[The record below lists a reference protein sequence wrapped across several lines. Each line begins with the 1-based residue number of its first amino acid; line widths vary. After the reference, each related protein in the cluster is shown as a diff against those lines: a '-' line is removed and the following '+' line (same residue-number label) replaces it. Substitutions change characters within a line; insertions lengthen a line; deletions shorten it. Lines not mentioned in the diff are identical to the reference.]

1 MPLIEASEAI
11 RILADTDDVIEDS
24 DDQEDISALVKII
37 SKSMLRVSFYRPSQI
52 VQKFYKLKLKIA
64 NNSLK
69 KQQNESSNYSFRYV
83 EVMGC
88 QGWY

>member
-37 SKSMLRVSFYRPSQI
+37 SKSMLRVSSQI
-52 VQKFYKLKLKIA
+52 VE
-64 NNSLK
+64 N
-69 KQQNESSNYSFRYV
+69 
-83 EVMGC
+83 
-88 QGWY
+88 